1 MREII
6 RVENA
11 SYSRYEELLT
21 KRDELRKKA
30 FQYYRAYIREFGDL
44 MLEVFQIKI
53 ECIKKKKTIEF
64 YQRALNQGGVI
75 DRDALDDYLVKEMAE
90 YQKQLNDMIKDN
102 EASKDF
108 DTISEIELLKIKSI
122 YRKLAKLIHP
132 DINPMT
138 YENEDLMDLWNRI
151 VIAYQCNELKE
162 IQELEVLTHKV
173 LEQLGVDELEIDIP
187 DISIKIDEVLKE
199 IHDIETTNPYMYR
212 FLLDD
217 PKAIQEKKDSLK
229 QELEEYQDYAN
240 ELDKVIEEMV
250 SGGMSIV
257 WQMN

>member
-64 YQRALNQGGVI
+64 YQRALNQGSVI
-75 DRDALDDYLVKEMAE
+75 DRDALDDYLVKELAE

-132 DINPMT
+132 DINGIAIFP
-138 YENEDLMDLWNRI
+138 
-151 VIAYQCNELKE
+151 VIHSSSFFILCFYSYPKSYNTIKEKPNIFLGELLIRE
-162 IQELEVLTHKV
+162 RPL
-173 LEQLGVDELEIDIP
+173 
-187 DISIKIDEVLKE
+187 
-199 IHDIETTNPYMYR
+199 
-212 FLLDD
+212 
-217 PKAIQEKKDSLK
+217 
-229 QELEEYQDYAN
+229 
-240 ELDKVIEEMV
+240 
-250 SGGMSIV
+250 
-257 WQMN
+257 